1 MIRKLAACAALLLV
15 SPVAIAAV
23 ARRPQETDSA
33 PTPVALSEIPAHLL
47 PVYRSATVT
56 CGRLPW
62 QVLAAI
68 GWEESRHGQG
78 RVDPITGNVHPPIEG
93 PPIDGRRGFALLR
106 DSSTPD
112 GFARALGPMQ
122 FLSSTWQRWGTV
134 APDRP
139 PGATPEVQNAWD
151 AIFTAARYL
160 CAGRKQVGD
169 LRQAILSYNR
179 SDAYVRAVLDKARA
193 YGMGGPAE
201 SVPLVDGAGDRV
213 VGAAMT
219 QLGVPYVWGG
229 ASPANGFDCSGLVQW
244 AFAQIGM
251 TVPRTTSQQILA
263 GAPVA
268 VDDLRPGDLVF
279 SRSIRDGR
287 VVDLGHV
294 GIYAGGGQIVLA
306 PRTGDVVSLRPLR
319 AESVQAARRVI
330 R

>member
-1 MIRKLAACAALLLV
+1 MIRKLAICAAIVLA

-23 ARRPQETDSA
+23 IAGPRGTAGA
-33 PTPVALSEIPAHLL
+33 PTALALSEIPPHLL
-47 PVYRSATVT
+47 PIYRSAGLT
-56 CGRLPW
+56 CGGLPW

-78 RVDPITGNVHPPIEG
+78 RVDPVTGDVDPPIEG
-93 PPIDGRRGFALLR
+93 PPIDGRPGFALLP
-106 DSSTPD
+106 DSSTSD

-122 FLSSTWQRWGTV
+122 FLRSTWERWATV

-139 PGATPEVQNAWD
+139 PDAKPDVQNAWD
-151 AIFTAARYL
+151 AVFTAARHL
-160 CAGRKQVGD
+160 CVGREHIGE
-169 LRQAILSYNR
+169 LRQAVRSYNR
-179 SDAYVRAVLDKARA
+179 SDAYVRSVLEKATA

-201 SVPLVDGAGDRV
+201 SAELINGTGDRV
-213 VGAAMT
+213 VAAAMT

-229 ASPANGFDCSGLVQW
+229 NSPAGFDCSGLVQW
-244 AFAQIGM
+244 AFAQID
-251 TVPRTTSQQILA
+251 VALPRTTSQQVLV

-268 VDDLRPGDLVF
+268 VHELRPGDLVF

-294 GIYAGGGQIVLA
+294 AIYAGGGQVVVA

-319 AESVQAARRVI
+319 TESVQAIRRVI